1 VECLASEEFL
11 GNLPLEVDAVGT
23 VPGHGFHPLKARLS
37 WSIPNPQTVHRQG
50 RTPTACRFWANTGH
64 QLLAH
69 HARVKLLNISGGAIR
84 MLSSAQVQ
92 TRAMARMSR
101 ADSAL

>member
-1 VECLASEEFL
+1 MCPPDLTTDLKTFGSRNWAHPKRLLA
-11 GNLPLEVDAVGT
+11 T
-23 VPGHGFHPLKARLS
+23 
-37 WSIPNPQTVHRQG
+37 WSLLRVKSGPKSIT
-50 RTPTACRFWANTGH
+50 TACRFWANTGH